1 MIIVGLFGLPLST
14 VCAQTMFSV
23 EKGLE
28 KYALPLTSSIKVGEN
43 GNFTA
48 YYDNRTYELPLGSKI
63 HISTEELHLPLTLK
77 DIDWKPGVSSLQSG
91 SNGLFSFSGGNKFSW
106 RGDKVIFTDYGIS
119 GTVMDTVKNVRLDA
133 SNNTRMYGEVVDLLF
148 YKVETGETGMYSLPS
163 NTYCAWKETT
173 HVGKYGALV
182 LSYGIDNESGARMNN
197 VVGVAKWFS
206 QLGTYTGVSGQK
218 YTTSGTVEYFD
229 DLLTAKDVVLNTKN
243 FSRSND
249 GDKETGSLSAPTW
262 NYLSEGTTLVQ
273 ADCMSGSAI
282 ANGKI
287 TCRALVGTKK
297 PTAEEMENSFAY
309 RFDSPDANSVIS
321 DYYYFTATDPQA
333 AFQYPELKSAP
344 GVPADQ
350 YDITECNVWKGG
362 TCMYLVPSNG
372 IAFSKYRKFDG
383 FIHACMVDGS
393 EYSHHFTINKK
404 GVITAD
410 GIWKKEKEATISVTK
425 NASYEDNGQLQYY
438 SLKFLANNL
447 SSSNGLGENVV
458 DYAGAHA
465 IETDLNAK
473 PTLAFIPKANIY
485 VPYSLGGTVPVRKV
499 HYCNYSFL
507 PLDDTNLGAEFGK
520 SGIALTIGD
529 GLDSPYYEKSYKYWI
544 FTDSQNR
551 MIVYTL
557 NECGGI
563 SDIEWYE

>member
-1 MIIVGLFGLPLST
+1 
-14 VCAQTMFSV
+14 
-23 EKGLE
+23 
-28 KYALPLTSSIKVGEN
+28 
-43 GNFTA
+43 
-48 YYDNRTYELPLGSKI
+48 
-63 HISTEELHLPLTLK
+63 
-77 DIDWKPGVSSLQSG
+77 
-91 SNGLFSFSGGNKFSW
+91 
-106 RGDKVIFTDYGIS
+106 
-119 GTVMDTVKNVRLDA
+119 
-133 SNNTRMYGEVVDLLF
+133 
-148 YKVETGETGMYSLPS
+148 
-163 NTYCAWKETT
+163 
-173 HVGKYGALV
+173 
-182 LSYGIDNESGARMNN
+182 
-197 VVGVAKWFS
+197 
-206 QLGTYTGVSGQK
+206 
-218 YTTSGTVEYFD
+218 
-229 DLLTAKDVVLNTKN
+229 
-243 FSRSND
+243 
-249 GDKETGSLSAPTW
+249 
-262 NYLSEGTTLVQ
+262 
-273 ADCMSGSAI
+273 
-282 ANGKI
+282 
-287 TCRALVGTKK
+287 
-297 PTAEEMENSFAY
+297 
-309 RFDSPDANSVIS
+309 
-321 DYYYFTATDPQA
+321 
-333 AFQYPELKSAP
+333 
-344 GVPADQ
+344 
-350 YDITECNVWKGG
+350 
-362 TCMYLVPSNG
+362 
-372 IAFSKYRKFDG
+372 
-383 FIHACMVDGS
+383 MVDGS